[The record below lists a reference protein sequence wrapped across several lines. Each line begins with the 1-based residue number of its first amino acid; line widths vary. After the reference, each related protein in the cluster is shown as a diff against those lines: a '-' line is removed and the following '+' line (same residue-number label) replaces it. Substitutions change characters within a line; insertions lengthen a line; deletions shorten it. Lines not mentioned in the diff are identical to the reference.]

1 MRYFDTFIR
10 LPTISIRLL
19 LVAIAAVL
27 VVVPSMTLLPGHLTH
42 AFKSPYNTSKI
53 GSRRRYGAA
62 PFLMSSVACREGEI
76 AVTRDF
82 SSSTNKPSQ
91 QFSLHHRI
99 FRPMSLSSRQAAPI
113 LVLHGGPSV
122 PSDYLYPLV
131 DHVPY
136 RSIVFYDQLGC
147 GRSDEPAERDMY
159 SIDLALEDLE
169 LVIKKLNLR
178 RFHLYGQSFGGILA
192 YEFLKRIAE
201 RGGEDNGYKCLS
213 VVLSSTPTS
222 VALVE
227 AEANRLAGLLKD
239 EDDDEST
246 LLERFRRHHQC
257 QTDEM
262 PKSLADAYAH
272 AGTVFRGT
280 AAISDYV
287 ATPPSTDAARMPSA
301 MIMRGETDFVS
312 EECASGWKKELFNH
326 NFVRE
331 KVLEGCSHHGLL
343 ENSVEYGELVD
354 SFFAEYD

>member
-1 MRYFDTFIR
+1 
-10 LPTISIRLL
+10 
-19 LVAIAAVL
+19 
-27 VVVPSMTLLPGHLTH
+27 
-42 AFKSPYNTSKI
+42 
-53 GSRRRYGAA
+53 
-62 PFLMSSVACREGEI
+62 MSSVACSEGKI
-76 AVTRDF
+76 KVSRDT
-82 SSSTNKPSQ
+82 SSSSSSSQ
-91 QFSLHHRI
+91 QQQFTMHHRI

-131 DHVPY
+131 DHIPY

-147 GRSDEPAERDMY
+147 GRSDEPADRDMY
-159 SIDLALEDLE
+159 SIDLALDDLE

-192 YEFLKRIAE
+192 YEYLKRVAE
-201 RGGEDNGYKCLS
+201 RADTEEAYECLS

-227 AEANRLAGLLKD
+227 TEANRLVALLKD
-239 EDDDEST
+239 EDNDEST
-246 LLERFRRHHQC
+246 LLERFRRRHQC

-262 PKSLADAYAH
+262 PKPLSDAYAH

-280 AAISDYV
+280 AVISDYV
-287 ATPPSTDAARMPSA
+287 ATPPSTDALRMPSA
-301 MIMRGETDFVS
+301 MIMRGEADFVS
-312 EECASGWKKELFNH
+312 EECASAWKKELFNH

-331 KVLEGCSHHGLL
+331 KVLKGCSHHGLL
-343 ENSVEYGELVD
+343 ENGVEYGELVD